1 MSFCIELTFY
11 KQPSLSNDDSHIIY
25 FNNVNDKYNPFCNAN
40 AYATNID
47 KSSYEG
53 NNLIGE
59 LTSFMIEM
67 DMTLDIYPF
76 DIRYSDIQNKQ
87 IWKRLEKTVV
97 SYLSPFL
104 HNMFNNR
111 NINDYEY
118 HLLNH
123 QNIMMIEQF
132 NKSMFA
138 SIFIKDYDVTLYIQ
152 LCMYMSPFE
161 YGGSFSC
168 RLLSIYK
175 KKQII
180 NLYNEDL
187 LYASER

>member
-1 MSFCIELTFY
+1 M
-11 KQPSLSNDDSHIIY
+11 IY
-25 FNNVNDKYNPFCNAN
+25 FDNVNDKYNPFCNAN
-40 AYATNID
+40 AYANNID
-47 KSSYEG
+47 ESSYEG

-67 DMTLDIYPF
+67 DMTLDKYPF
-76 DIRYSDIQNKQ
+76 DIKYSNIQNKQ

-104 HNMFNNR
+104 YKMFNNR

-118 HLLNH
+118 RLLNY
-123 QNIMMIEQF
+123 QTILEEF

-138 SIFIKDYDVTLYIQ
+138 SIFIKDYGVTLYIQ
-152 LCMYMSPFE
+152 LCMYLSPFE

-168 RLLSIYK
+168 ILLSIYK

-180 NLYNEDL
+180 NLYKEDL
-187 LYASER
+187 LYAIE

>member
-1 MSFCIELTFY
+1 M
-11 KQPSLSNDDSHIIY
+11 IY

-40 AYATNID
+40 AYANNID
-47 KSSYEG
+47 ESSYEG

-67 DMTLDIYPF
+67 DMTLDKYPF
-76 DIRYSDIQNKQ
+76 DIKYSNIQNKQ

-104 HNMFNNR
+104 HKMFNNR
-111 NINDYEY
+111 IINDYKY
-118 HLLNH
+118 HLSNY
-123 QNIMMIEQF
+123 QNIAMIEAF

-152 LCMYMSPFE
+152 IYMYMSPFE
-161 YGGSFSC
+161 YGASFSC
-168 RLLSIYK
+168 RLLSIYSSRVEK
-175 KKQII
+175 RQSFYQLPASNK
-180 NLYNEDL
+180 EDL
-187 LYASER
+187 LHVIK